1 MIFQMVFYI
10 ITINFKISM
19 FATAIDSLIFL
30 NIEYKIKYMYIN

>member
-1 MIFQMVFYI
+1 MVFYI

-19 FATAIDSLIFL
+19 FATAIDSFL